1 MILRADPR
9 GTLLIGQPAHAWL
22 SGQMAD
28 AWAWPFQ
35 PRDQVC
41 LAALQ
46 HDIGMAEWD
55 AQPRLDPATGLPYGF
70 SSMPRAMHVDLWR
83 GAARLMVAQS
93 GYAALLVSLHGTGL
107 YERYVSDEERQAEPV
122 RSYLEGE
129 HSIQAAMIETL
140 ALDAAE
146 VRRNAAL
153 VRCWD
158 WLSLFAC
165 TAADAEGSFAGAPA
179 ESGEVDLAAH
189 WIEGDPTRI
198 ALTPWPFRPGPLA
211 LSLEARLLRDSVA
224 DQKQLDAA
232 IAAAPLESLSVE
244 LRPG

>member
-1 MILRADPR
+1 VILRADPR

-22 SGQMAD
+22 SGQMAA

-35 PRDQVC
+35 PRDEVC

-46 HDIGMAEWD
+46 HDIGMAGWD
-55 AQPRLDPATGLPYGF
+55 ARPLLDPATGLPYGF
-70 SSMPRAMHVDLWR
+70 SSMPRAMHVQLWS
-83 GAARLMVAQS
+83 GASRLMVAQS

-107 YERYVSDEERQAEPV
+107 YERYVSAAERQAEPV

-129 HSIQAAMIETL
+129 QRFQAAVIEAL
-140 ALDAAE
+140 ALDVAE

-158 WLSLFAC
+158 WLSLFCC
-165 TAADAEGSFAGAPA
+165 TAAGDAGTFAEAPA
-179 ESGEVDLAAH
+179 ESGQVELGVR
-189 WIEGDPTRI
+189 WIEGDPGRI
-198 ALTPWPFRPGPLA
+198 AVTPWPFRLDRLA
-211 LSLEARLLRDSVA
+211 LSVEARLLRGSA
-224 DQKQLDAA
+224 GDQQQLDAA
-232 IAAAPLESLSVE
+232 IAAAPLQSLSLE

>member
-1 MILRADPR
+1 VIHRADPD

-22 SGQMAD
+22 SGRMAR

-35 PRDQVC
+35 PWEEIC
-41 LAALQ
+41 LAAEQ
-46 HDIGMAEWD
+46 HDIGMAAWD
-55 AQPRLDPATGLPYGF
+55 ARPELDPAAGLPYSFG
-70 SSMPRAMHVDLWR
+70 SMPREMHVGLWR
-83 GAARLMVAQS
+83 EAARLLLPQ
-93 GYAALLVSLHGTGL
+93 GRYPALLVSLHGTGL
-107 YERYVSDEERQAEPV
+107 YERYVSEEERRAEPV

-129 HSIQAAMIETL
+129 HSFQAAMIAAL

-158 WLSLFAC
+158 WLSLFVC
-165 TAADAEGSFAGAPA
+165 TAADGEGSFAGAPA
-179 ESGEVDLAAH
+179 ESGEVDLAVR
-189 WIEGDPTRI
+189 WFEGDPTRI

-211 LSLEARLLRDSVA
+211 LSLEARLLRGSA
-224 DQKQLDAA
+224 TDQQQLDAA